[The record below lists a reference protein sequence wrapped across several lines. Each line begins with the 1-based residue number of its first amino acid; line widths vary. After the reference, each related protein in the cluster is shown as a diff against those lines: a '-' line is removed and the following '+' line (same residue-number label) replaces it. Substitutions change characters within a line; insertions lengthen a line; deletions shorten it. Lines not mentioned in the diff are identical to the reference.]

1 MKLNQTTDFFY
12 QLFTLIA
19 AVIIVHALYVAVVR
33 PNADALLEEQ
43 RMQQEA
49 GEGYEVQRS
58 VFIVIKDFEQEACFI
73 LALWVV
79 AIIGLKA
86 RVALAERRLLGR
98 SLLELPPGATIL
110 PEDTR
115 QYVRPLQ
122 ALTADEREYLL
133 PRALQAALQRFGS
146 TADIQG
152 VSSAIREVCET
163 ESDRLD
169 SELSMIRYI
178 IWAIP
183 SIGFIGTVRG
193 IGEALG
199 QAPPRGGRRHRGGH
213 RQPGGGLQL
222 HLHRL
227 DHQYFH
233 HVPDA
238 PVTVAAGTTGAGH
251 AALLRRQP
259 VAPLAGEIGGVQG
272 GNQQNHTAHRK
283 IVIVAFSKE
292 KIMTQENEL
301 LERITMRSDVFG
313 GKPIIRDVRIAVE
326 HIPANLATG
335 ETVEDLLKDYPFLE
349 LEDIQACFLFAHRSL
364 AGEHVHDRIA
374 VSKAS

>member
-1 MKLNQTTDFFY
+1 MKFNQTTDFFY

-19 AVIIVHALYVAVVR
+19 AIIIVHAVYIAVIR

-43 RMQQEA
+43 RIQQQA
-49 GEGYEVQRS
+49 GEPYEVKRS

-86 RVALAERRLLGR
+86 RVALSERRLLGR
-98 SLLELPPGATIL
+98 SLLEVAPGATIL

-115 QYVRPLQ
+115 QYIRPLQ
-122 ALTADEREYLL
+122 ALAEDEREYLL

-146 TADIQG
+146 TADIQD

-169 SELSMIRYI
+169 SELSMIRYV

-199 QAPPRGGRRHRGGH
+199 QAPPRGGRRHRRSD
-213 RQPGGGLQL
+213 RQPWCGLQL

-238 PVTVAAGTTGAGH
+238 PVAAYPGKTGAGH
-251 AALLRRQP
+251 PALLRRQP
-259 VAPLAGEIGGVQG
+259 VAAFAGQVGG
-272 GNQQNHTAHRK
+272 
-283 IVIVAFSKE
+283 
-292 KIMTQENEL
+292 
-301 LERITMRSDVFG
+301 
-313 GKPIIRDVRIAVE
+313 
-326 HIPANLATG
+326 LATEG
-335 ETVEDLLKDYPFLE
+335 TEITEV
-349 LEDIQACFLFAHRSL
+349 A
-364 AGEHVHDRIA
+364 
-374 VSKAS
+374 